1 MSTTKLS
8 TSGKRHRTARTF
20 TPTDRAVF
28 DRLLIQMA
36 ALKAHQAGGCRIVCT
51 WKILEIPEA
60 IRSQPQPI
68 KIKPSE
74 SFYVEALNAFDRPYQ
89 ITPGRLRRL
98 EDLGRVVTR
107 HNPKFVAGRG
117 IMIRVCARQKKG

>member
-1 MSTTKLS
+1 MSATKPT

-36 ALKAHQAGGCRIVCT
+36 ALKTHQAGGCRIICT

-60 IRSQPQPI
+60 IRSQHQPI
-68 KIKPSE
+68 KIMPSE

-98 EDLGRVVTR
+98 EDLGMVVTW
-107 HNPKFVAGRG
+107 HNPKFVEGRG
-117 IMIRVCARQKKG
+117 IMIRVVRQKKG